1 MNDKELKS
9 FLKYQKLQNQS
20 KSQVKQTTNLETYKK
35 VSNNS
40 KKGSKSLEIQLA
52 ETIMIFMISAR
63 SRFIDM
69 T

>member
-20 KSQVKQTTNLETYKK
+20 KSQVKQTANLETYKK

-63 SRFIDM
+63 SRFINM

>member
-35 VSNNS
+35 ISNNS

-63 SRFIDM
+63 SRFINM

>member
-9 FLKYQKLQNQS
+9 FLKYKKLQNQS
-20 KSQVKQTTNLETYKK
+20 KSQVKQTTNLETYEK

-63 SRFIDM
+63 SRFINM

>member
-20 KSQVKQTTNLETYKK
+20 KSQVKQSTNLETYKK

-40 KKGSKSLEIQLA
+40 KKVSKSLEIQLA

-63 SRFIDM
+63 SRFINM

>member
-9 FLKYQKLQNQS
+9 FLKYKKLQNQS
-20 KSQVKQTTNLETYKK
+20 KSQVKQSTNLETYKK

-40 KKGSKSLEIQLA
+40 KKLSKSLEIQLA

>member
-63 SRFIDM
+63 SRFINM

>member
-9 FLKYQKLQNQS
+9 FLKYKKLQNQS
-20 KSQVKQTTNLETYKK
+20 KSQVKQSANLETYKK

-40 KKGSKSLEIQLA
+40 KKVSKSLEIQLA

-63 SRFIDM
+63 SRFIGM

>member
-20 KSQVKQTTNLETYKK
+20 KSQVKQTTNLETYEK

-63 SRFIDM
+63 SRFINM

>member
-20 KSQVKQTTNLETYKK
+20 ESQVKQTTNLETYKK

-63 SRFIDM
+63 SRFINM

>member
-9 FLKYQKLQNQS
+9 FLKYKKLQNQS
-20 KSQVKQTTNLETYKK
+20 KSQVKQSANLETYKK

-40 KKGSKSLEIQLA
+40 KKVSKSLEIQLA

>member
-9 FLKYQKLQNQS
+9 FLKYKKLQNQS
-20 KSQVKQTTNLETYKK
+20 KSQVKQSTNLETYKK

-40 KKGSKSLEIQLA
+40 KKVSKSLEIQLA